1 MSDRLY
7 SDDEVSEILR
17 RATVP
22 RPDARGQ
29 LVREDGMTLAQLE
42 AIAREAGIEPERV
55 AAAARELDTPS
66 AAPRK
71 VIGVPVSVARS
82 VELPRR
88 LTEAEWEHLVTR
100 LRETFDASGKLETH
114 GTLRQ
119 WSNGNLRVMLEPGI
133 HGHRVRF
140 TSLNQGMR
148 FRLLAGTITGGVL
161 LGGSFLA
168 AILPNVDA
176 LSAIPASAIGGI
188 IGLFVAA
195 SAVQSL
201 KGWRSERRTQFDA
214 IAAELERLAQREPNA
229 PLQAPRKD

>member
-1 MSDRLY
+1 MTDRLY
-7 SDDEVSEILR
+7 SDDEVNEILR

-22 RPDARGQ
+22 RPESPGQ

-55 AAAARELDTPS
+55 AAAAREIDTPT

-71 VIGVPVSVARS
+71 VVGVPVSVARS

-100 LRETFDASGKLETH
+100 LRETFDTSGKLESH

-119 WSNGNLRVMLEPGI
+119 WSNGNLKVMLEPGI

-148 FRLLAGTITGGVL
+148 FRLLAGTITGGAF

-168 AILPNVDA
+168 AILPSNVA
-176 LSAIPASAIGGI
+176 TVGAAPMSAIGGI

-195 SAVQSL
+195 TAVQSL
-201 KGWRSERRTQFDA
+201 KVWRAERRTQFDA
-214 IAAELERLAQREPNA
+214 IAAELERLTQ
-229 PLQAPRKD
+229 PR